1 MESPEKKIVVQTVAI
16 IGAAF
21 LLYFLTSS
29 ALKKKDEKN
38 KVN

>member
-1 MESPEKKIVVQTVAI
+1 MESPEKKVVVQTVAI
-16 IGAAF
+16 VGVVF

-38 KVN
+38 KVD